1 MIPMTHPRDAIGP
14 TPPPL
19 VEADSAPLAAEVTSL
34 HGGQRYVVC
43 AFYTPN
49 YSAKVLRLKSSLE
62 SLGLNYHLKRV
73 ERKST
78 WEATTRLKPI
88 FVDEC
93 LTKFPNHDV
102 LYLDADAVVHKVPVF
117 FDGVTTDVAL
127 LFAPVMR
134 DSKHL
139 LSIAAGTVY
148 IRNTPGGRKF
158 TENWRSQESRANLL
172 SLDEDMIYMA
182 FPKFE
187 GITFTALPRAYSKIF
202 DSDGPEP
209 VIEHFQA
216 SRGQFKL
223 SRLLRKGRRAIIIA
237 GAAFV
242 LAVAAIIWREAL

>member
-1 MIPMTHPRDAIGP
+1 MIPMTQPRDAIGDA
-14 TPPPL
+14 PPL
-19 VEADSAPLAAEVTSL
+19 VDAVLAALPAEVTSL

-49 YSAKVLRLKSSLE
+49 YLAKVLRLKASLE
-62 SLGLNYHLKRV
+62 RLGLNYHLKRV

-78 WEATTRLKPI
+78 WEATTRLKPV
-88 FVDEC
+88 FVVEC
-93 LTKFPNHDV
+93 LAKFPEHDI
-102 LYLDADAVVHKVPVF
+102 LYLDADAVVHKPPAF
-117 FDGVTTDVAL
+117 FDGVTTDIAL
-127 LFAPVMR
+127 LFAPVIR
-134 DSKHL
+134 DGKNL

-148 IRNTPGGRKF
+148 IRNTPGGRTF
-158 TENWRSQESRANLL
+158 AENWQSQETNANLL

-187 GITFTALPRAYSKIF
+187 GITFTALPRAYLKIF

-223 SRLLRKGRRAIIIA
+223 SRLLRKGRRAIIL
-237 GAAFV
+237 AAVVLV
-242 LAVAAIIWREAL
+242 LAVAAIVWRQVL

>member
-1 MIPMTHPRDAIGP
+1 MIPSTHLRHAIADA
-14 TPPPL
+14 PPL
-19 VEADSAPLAAEVTSL
+19 IEAVSKGLAAEITSL

-43 AFYTPN
+43 AFYTSN
-49 YSAKVLRLKSSLE
+49 YSAKVIRLKSSLE
-62 SLGLNYHLKRV
+62 RLGLNFHLKRV

-78 WEATTRLKPI
+78 WEATTRLKPV
-88 FVDEC
+88 FVVEC
-93 LTKFPNHDV
+93 LKRFPNHDI
-102 LYLDADAVVHKVPVF
+102 LYLDADAVVHKTPDF
-117 FDGVTTDVAL
+117 FESVTTDVAL
-127 LFAPVMR
+127 LFAPVVR
-134 DSKHL
+134 DSKRL

-158 TENWRSQESRANLL
+158 ADNWRSQESRTGLL

-202 DSDGPEP
+202 DSDGPDA

-223 SRLLRKGRRAIIIA
+223 SRLLRKGRRAVVVAAAILAIA
-237 GAAFV
+237 V
-242 LAVAAIIWREAL
+242 LAIIWRQVL